1 MKNMMMISQNMRII
15 MMTMKTMMMKIM
27 TAKITMMMKTTT
39 TMKIMTMMMKMKV
52 AEEAEV
58 EAEAEAITVT
68 SKETAREDSLLE
80 AVEAVPVADQEEAP
94 VPILEDQVPVR
105 GQDQEEEEGLH
116 QALQTIIM
124 TTDMTIREGQEVAE
138 IATEDLQIQTQADLV
153 QEIAEAIQVQV
164 QDQEAA
170 AAQVEVLIPAQEHQK
185 EVLLPWVKQSVQESP
200 VWEARLLTEVA
211 DLQVQVDPDLEAD
224 EIHNS
229 FFNDCLF
236 INRK

>member
-1 MKNMMMISQNMRII
+1 MMMISQNMRII

-39 TMKIMTMMMKMKV
+39 TMTIMTMRMKMKV

-58 EAEAEAITVT
+58 EVEAITVT

-116 QALQTIIM
+116 QALQTTIM
-124 TTDMTIREGQEVAE
+124 TTDMTIREGQEATE

-164 QDQEAA
+164 QDPEAA
-170 AAQVEVLIPAQEHQK
+170 AAQVEILIPAQEHQK
-185 EVLLPWVKQSVQESP
+185 EVLL
-200 VWEARLLTEVA
+200 R
-211 DLQVQVDPDLEAD
+211 
-224 EIHNS
+224 
-229 FFNDCLF
+229 
-236 INRK
+236 